1 MTRTEMIKI
10 LKENNQNKDIKWNVK
25 KNTKKIIEI
34 GNTYDDSIT
43 FRIELNYQDSKDIR
57 VTDVNGWKEQVSY
70 LLGGSEW
77 FDDFED
83 VEEGI
88 KKSLIRIV
96 KFFYYYY

>member
-10 LKENNQNKDIKWNVK
+10 LKANNQNPDIKWNVK
-25 KNTKKIIEI
+25 KNTKYVIEI
-34 GNTYDDSIT
+34 GNSYDDSIT
-43 FRIELNYQDSKDIR
+43 FRIELVYKDSTYIK
-57 VTDVNGWKEQVSY
+57 VTDVNGYPERVCF
-70 LLGGSEW
+70 LIGGAKW
-77 FDDFED
+77 CDDFED